1 MEPREIINNIKEEFS
16 EFSLTNQN
24 QLNFLEDVRKSIIE
38 SIKLKKNESITNL
51 IKFIRNNSIK
61 DEIIEFNNFK
71 LLFSTIY
78 FDKDTILNKSESKY
92 NTLEISVEGK
102 KIFKIFEENTNK
114 FIEYKL
120 MPIFGIVYSK
130 KTPISGKVFS
140 DSCLISI
147 NLKENES

>member
-92 NTLEISVEGK
+92 NTLEISVEGI
-102 KIFKIFEENTNK
+102 KIFKIFEENTNLFTK
-114 FIEYKL
+114 YLERKKVEKITKNL
-120 MPIFGIVYSK
+120 LGVLSQDKVGVKKSVSK
-130 KTPISGKVFS
+130 S
-140 DSCLISI
+140 
-147 NLKENES
+147 

>member
-1 MEPREIINNIKEEFS
+1 MEVRQIINNIKEEFS

-38 SIKLKKNESITNL
+38 YIQLKKNESFDNL
-51 IKFIRNNSIK
+51 IKSIRNNSIK

-71 LLFSTIY
+71 LLFSAIY
-78 FDKDTILNKSESKY
+78 FEKDTIRDKFESKY
-92 NTLEISVEGK
+92 HTLEISIRGK
-102 KIFKIFEENTNK
+102 KTFKIFEENTSK

-120 MPIFGIVYSK
+120 IPIFGILYSK
-130 KTPISGKVFS
+130 KT
-140 DSCLISI
+140 LISSKIFSKSYFINI